1 MMWASDFGVRH
12 APPPPTHLPEPSSS
26 PMAPGTMLGG
36 SAGFYWTGEGVAA
49 HWDGFRRG
57 GVHHVGVRLGDQ
69 QCPPP
74 PPSPHVP

>member
-1 MMWASDFGVRH
+1 
-12 APPPPTHLPEPSSS
+12 
-26 PMAPGTMLGG
+26 MLGG

-74 PPSPHVP
+74 PPPPPPKTKPPPNPPTRGGGEGGEY